1 MGEIFRLAWRR
12 FGIIAKNLG
21 NIQGRAIATGFYYS
35 VLVPFGLIAVYVTK
49 DALDRKSAPSWHT
62 REPVDNRLEGAKR
75 QG

>member
-12 FGIIAKNLG
+12 FSIIAKHLG
-21 NIQGRAIATGFYYS
+21 NIQGRAIATAFYFS

-49 DALDRKSAPSWHT
+49 DALDRKSAPSWVA
-62 REPVDNRLEGAKR
+62 REPVDNRLESAKR